1 MASPN
6 NAQNKVK
13 TIKVLPEKNKTTVLE
28 IMDALTNSGNFLGL
42 DENEKVL
49 LEANG
54 LWKSGMEEEATE
66 KAWKYYQ
73 ISHPDSSL
81 TKEQWI
87 NVSKNAAAMMS
98 PEDRTQVWK
107 GMEVNGLLND
117 PKGTFITPW
126 KEGYDKAIKD
136 GVIKSD
142 LGFDSWINIMR
153 NAGLAPSQSSD

>member
-66 KAWKYYQ
+66 
-73 ISHPDSSL
+73 
-81 TKEQWI
+81 
-87 NVSKNAAAMMS
+87 
-98 PEDRTQVWK
+98 
-107 GMEVNGLLND
+107 
-117 PKGTFITPW
+117 
-126 KEGYDKAIKD
+126 
-136 GVIKSD
+136 
-142 LGFDSWINIMR
+142 
-153 NAGLAPSQSSD
+153 